1 MLYYNENPGNEILR
15 VKENLLSRQLVTLIS
30 QTPTFMVVFVIK
42 WFHFDTN
49 SMKANLENIFKK
61 NESVHLLSLVSPATF

>member
-15 VKENLLSRQLVTLIS
+15 VKENLLSRQPVTLIS
-30 QTPTFMVVFVIK
+30 QTTTFMVVFVMK
-42 WFHFDTN
+42 WSHLDSN

-61 NESVHLLSLVSPATF
+61 NESVQLLSLVSPPTF

>member
-15 VKENLLSRQLVTLIS
+15 VKENLLSRQLVTLIMS

-42 WFHFDTN
+42 WPHLDTN
-49 SMKANLENIFKK
+49 SMKANLEN
-61 NESVHLLSLVSPATF
+61 V